1 MVINYRKLK
10 KQIRPIHGQFW
21 VDHNGRLTRIKGYR
35 FEVLLTQAGKGMF
48 SIAREGSKTS
58 FMKVMTLIIHNN
70 WEFRKEFTL

>member
-1 MVINYRKLK
+1 MTINYRKLK
-10 KQIRPIHGQFW
+10 KQISPIYGQFW

-35 FEVLLTQAGKGMF
+35 FEVLPTQADKGMF

-58 FMKVMTLIIHNN
+58 FMKLMTLIIHNN

>member
-1 MVINYRKLK
+1 MTINYRKLK

-21 VDHNGRLTRIKGYR
+21 VDHNGHLTRIKGYR
-35 FEVLLTQAGKGMF
+35 FEVLPAQADKGMF
-48 SIAREGSKTS
+48 GIAREGSKTS